1 MFRLML
7 LSRKVLIPSFG
18 LLTVWPTM
26 SLEELRHPAS
36 SQLPPSR
43 CALMSR
49 RWCLVSLSARSCCKA
64 LYSTGVSRF
73 TRPVVDPKAFNK
85 VKLASQWAREAGH
98 VLDASGR
105 CASFGLLCV
114 DSKKSSAYLEACL
127 HLPCLGSTNSGAGYK
142 PHQVSR
148 EGSDSFL
155 FHGLQVH
162 CSHTIATSFKLRV
175 HFCTRCGHFGPPGGK
190 APGLTV

>member
-1 MFRLML
+1 MADHVAGRAA
-7 LSRKVLIPSFG
+7 
-18 LLTVWPTM
+18 
-26 SLEELRHPAS
+26 AS
-36 SQLPPSR
+36 CQLPAATITLRADES
-43 CALMSR
+43 A
-49 RWCLVSLSARSCCKA
+49 LVSRVIERQVKIAVKLS
-64 LYSTGVSRF
+64 STGVSRF

-190 APGLTV
+190 APGLTF